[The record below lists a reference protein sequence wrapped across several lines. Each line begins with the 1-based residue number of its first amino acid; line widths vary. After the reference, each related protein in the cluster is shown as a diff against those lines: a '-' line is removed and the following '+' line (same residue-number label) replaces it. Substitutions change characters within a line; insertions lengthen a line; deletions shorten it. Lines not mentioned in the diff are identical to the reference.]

1 MDHLRCPTCLSLL
14 GDGDEK
20 RCPYCRT
27 RFGNRGRPIVLGE
40 SNKISAR
47 PVLPIEWDLQTQ
59 VMSEHRAQQRR
70 RRAAAMA
77 DAPPGRP
84 LPQSFL
90 AEAREGTAAPDR
102 PRHRPRRR
110 RRIAPKSRIDTAPAS
125 PRARFDADA
134 DAEVVEARVEE
145 PEMVVEPEAAF
156 DPEVVDPEVID
167 LTETPDPA
175 VREVVI
181 PEVLFEDEA
190 AASDP
195 GSDAREHLLSA
206 STGSPRVKKIAK
218 RRKGWVVDYVV
229 PESEPASGDF
239 AP

>member
-1 MDHLRCPTCLSLL
+1 M
-14 GDGDEK
+14 
-20 RCPYCRT
+20 
-27 RFGNRGRPIVLGE
+27 LGE

-47 PVLPIEWDLQTQ
+47 PVLPIEWDLHAQA
-59 VMSEHRAQQRR
+59 MAEHRAQQRR
-70 RRAAAMA
+70 RATAMA

-90 AEAREGTAAPDR
+90 AEAREGAATPDR

-125 PRARFDADA
+125 PRSRFDAD
-134 DAEVVEARVEE
+134 VGEARVVE
-145 PEMVVEPEAAF
+145 PEMVVEPEA
-156 DPEVVDPEVID
+156 VVDPDVVIPEVID
-167 LTETPDPA
+167 LTETHEPA
-175 VREVVI
+175 AREVVI

-190 AASDP
+190 ATSDP
-195 GSDAREHLLSA
+195 GSDARQHLLSA
-206 STGSPRVKKIAK
+206 STGNPRVKKIAK

-229 PESEPASGDF
+229 PESERAPGDS